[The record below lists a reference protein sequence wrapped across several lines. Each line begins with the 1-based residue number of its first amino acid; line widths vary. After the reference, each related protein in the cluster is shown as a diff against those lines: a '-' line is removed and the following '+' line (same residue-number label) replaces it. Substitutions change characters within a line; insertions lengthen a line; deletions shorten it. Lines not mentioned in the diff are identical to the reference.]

1 MSITRDVSGEGVQQ
15 SLLKIME
22 GTVAHV
28 PPTGGRKHPYQEF
41 ISIDTTN
48 ILFICGGAFSDLEK
62 IIEKRVSHNSI
73 GFGSGSKSKS
83 DNQVDALLKQ
93 VEPEDI
99 IRYGLIPEFIGRIP
113 VISTLET
120 PTEEVLVEI
129 LTQPKNSLIKQYQ
142 KLFELDGV
150 KLDFESEALRGIAR
164 ASLAQKSG
172 ARGLRTVLEKVML
185 EHMYEV
191 PGSNIK
197 TLVIDLNQIIQHF
210 PESNLTTDNDS
221 VA

>member
-1 MSITRDVSGEGVQQ
+1 MSQ
-15 SLLKIME
+15 S
-22 GTVAHV
+22 
-28 PPTGGRKHPYQEF
+28 
-41 ISIDTTN
+41 
-48 ILFICGGAFSDLEK
+48 
-62 IIEKRVSHNSI
+62 SI
-73 GFGSGSKSKS
+73 GFGSGGKSKS
-83 DNQVDALLKQ
+83 DNQVDELLKQ

-129 LTQPKNSLIKQYQ
+129 LTQPKNSLTKQYQ

-150 KLDFESEALRGIAR
+150 DLDFEPEALRAIAR

-172 ARGLRTVLEKVML
+172 ARGLRAVLEKVML

-191 PGSNIK
+191 PGSDIK
-197 TLVIDLNQIIQHF
+197 TLVIDLEQVTQHF